1 MKKSNK
7 LSNGLATVFFLVS
20 VGILNFLI
28 WQESSQKEA
37 LGYFFILVLLTAR
50 ELLIMAPRQI
60 KRKVFCA
67 LVKIGAITEPTGNY
81 HIKSC

>member
-1 MKKSNK
+1 MKKSDK
-7 LSNGLATVFFLVS
+7 FTVLVTLALVWLLLFLA
-20 VGILNFLI
+20 
-28 WQESSQKEA
+28 WQEPSFQGA
-37 LGYFFILVLLTAR
+37 LGFHFIAILLVAM
-50 ELLIMAPRQI
+50 ELLEMAPRQI